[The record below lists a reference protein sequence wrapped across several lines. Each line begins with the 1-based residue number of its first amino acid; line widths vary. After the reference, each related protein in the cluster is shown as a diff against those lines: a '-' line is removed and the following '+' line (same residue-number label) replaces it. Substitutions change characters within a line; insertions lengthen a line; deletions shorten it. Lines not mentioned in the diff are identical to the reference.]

1 MSVARE
7 IRAGVR
13 VARRAPWVS
22 LGAVLCLALGIGATT
37 ALYGV
42 LQHIV
47 LRPLAYPAPS
57 ELVLIRTTNRTQ
69 NLIEMPIAYAVFR
82 DWRERAANLPLREI
96 EAYRLT
102 TLALSGSAANVREV
116 APERLDAA
124 WVSDGFFQ
132 TLGVVPILGRT
143 LGAADAAPGAPAA
156 AVISERLWRRQ
167 FNADPSLIGRT
178 LTLNARPVTIVG
190 IIPAAFRDPYGQ
202 PQDCWTPFPAD
213 DPSLK
218 NPDVRTLVVIA
229 RLKPGVTL
237 EAARAAMQTTPS
249 SPASSTGVIAD
260 AGDWRFDVLALV
272 DHAAKV
278 WREPAIAL
286 FAAVLL
292 VLLIACTNVGT
303 LLLARTSDRSHEFA
317 LRLSLGA
324 GPAQL
329 ARQLTLETLVIAI
342 PGALGGLFC
351 AWVLQQ
357 WLILLR
363 PGFLSRIDE
372 MRLDTS
378 ALVVAILC
386 TTATVALCTSL
397 PLWHALRGPRQD
409 LMRRGASGIPGGGT
423 FGRGA
428 LGRGTLGRSLTFLT
442 IAEIALGVTL
452 LLAATMVTRN
462 VIARLPQEAFDWR
475 DRLTVRISLPPDRY
489 PSREARLAFLQRAA
503 DQLRAL
509 PGVTSVATASITPFD
524 RYMLGASVSSGT
536 SRDTTLAAR
545 PATMYAVVSPEYFAT
560 LGITLP
566 AGRAFTPQ
574 DTFGAPGA
582 FIVNET
588 LARRLWPGRAALGQ
602 PLAITVIN
610 PSGTLRGDVTRDGH
624 VVGVMPDI
632 RHPGS
637 DEVSPLIYAPVAQH
651 TLPFARVIVAA
662 PRVGALTR
670 DIRLQM
676 GRLDPALVPDEVKSL
691 EEMVMQGQQLSRFY
705 MALTQLFAAIG
716 LTLVVVGVYAVTGY
730 MVHRRRRELAV
741 RAALGASP
749 RRLFSQIAGRGAM
762 VIAAGLIAGIGAAW
776 LARRLIAALLVGPT
790 ALDPGGIAI
799 AAAVVILSAGAATTL
814 GALRAVRLDPIRA
827 LREP

>member
-57 ELVLIRTTNRTQ
+57 ELVLIRTTNRAQ
-69 NLIEMPIAYAVFR
+69 SLIEMPVSYVAFH
-82 DWRERAANLPLREI
+82 DWRERAADLPLREI
-96 EAYRLT
+96 DAYRVT
-102 TLALSGSAANVREV
+102 TLALSGIAM
-116 APERLDAA
+116 PERLDAA

-132 TLGVVPILGRT
+132 TLGVVPIQGRT
-143 LGAADAAPGAPAA
+143 LGPADAQPGAPPA

-167 FNADPSLIGRT
+167 FNADPSLVGRT

-190 IIPAAFRDPYGQ
+190 VIPAAFRDPYGQ
-202 PQDCWTPFPAD
+202 QQDCWTPFPAA

-229 RLKPGVTL
+229 RLKPGGTL
-237 EAARAAMQTTPS
+237 EAARAAMQTPPS
-249 SPASSTGVIAD
+249 APAATEATASVDRWEI
-260 AGDWRFDVLALV
+260 DVLPLV
-272 DHAAKV
+272 EHAAKA

-286 FAAVLL
+286 FVAVLL

-303 LLLARTSDRSHEFA
+303 LLLARASDRSHELA

-324 GPAQL
+324 GPAQI
-329 ARQLTLETLVIAI
+329 ARQLTLETLVLAI
-342 PGALGGLFC
+342 PGALGGLLC
-351 AWVLQQ
+351 AWWLQR

-363 PGFLSRIDE
+363 PAFLSRIDD

-378 ALVVAILC
+378 ALVVTIVC
-386 TTATVALCTSL
+386 TTVTVALCTSL

-409 LMRRGASGIPGGGT
+409 LLRRGASGMPGHA
-423 FGRGA
+423 R
-428 LGRGTLGRSLTFLT
+428 RSLTLLT

-462 VIARLPQEAFDWR
+462 VLARLPQEPFDWR
-475 DRLTVRISLPPDRY
+475 DRLTVRVSLPPDRY
-489 PSREARLAFLQRAA
+489 QSREERLAFLQRAA
-503 DQLRAL
+503 DHLRAL
-509 PGVTSVATASITPFD
+509 PGVTAVATASITPFD
-524 RYMLGASVSSGT
+524 RYMLDASVSSGT

-566 AGRAFTPQ
+566 AGRAFTAQ

-588 LARRLWPGRAALGQ
+588 LARRLWPGRVAIGQ
-602 PLAITVIN
+602 PLAINVFN
-610 PSGTLRGDVTRDGH
+610 PSGSLRGDVKRDGH
-624 VVGVMPDI
+624 VVGVVPDI
-632 RHPGS
+632 RHPGA
-637 DEVSPLIYAPVAQH
+637 DDVGPLIYAPVAQH
-651 TLPFARVIVAA
+651 TLPFARLIVAA
-662 PRVGALTR
+662 PRVAALAR
-670 DIRLQM
+670 EVRLQV
-676 GRLDPALVPDEVKSL
+676 GRLDPALVPDEVRSL
-691 EEMVMQGQQLSRFY
+691 EEMVTQGQQLSRFY

-716 LTLVVVGVYAVTGY
+716 LTLVVVGVYAITGY
-730 MVHRRRRELAV
+730 VVHRRRREFAV

-749 RRLFSQIAGRGAM
+749 RQLFSQVVGRG
-762 VIAAGLIAGIGAAW
+762 VIVIVTGLIAGVGAAW
-776 LARRLIAALLVGPT
+776 LARRLIAALLVGPA

-799 AAAVVILSAGAATTL
+799 AAAVVILAAGAATTL

>member
-1 MSVARE
+1 MSVSGE
-7 IRAGVR
+7 IRAGIR
-13 VARRAPWVS
+13 VSRRAPWVS

-69 NLIEMPIAYAVFR
+69 SLIELPVSYVAFR
-82 DWRERAANLPLREI
+82 DWRQRAADLPLREI
-96 EAYRLT
+96 DAYRVT
-102 TLALSGSAANVREV
+102 TLALSGIAM
-116 APERLDAA
+116 PERLDAA

-143 LGAADAAPGAPAA
+143 LGPADAQPGAPPA

-167 FNADPSLIGRT
+167 FNADPSLVGRT
-178 LTLNARPVTIVG
+178 LTLNTRPVTIVG

-202 PQDCWTPFPAD
+202 QQDCWTPFPAD

-218 NPDVRTLVVIA
+218 NPDVRTIVVIA
-229 RLKPGVTL
+229 RLKPGVTV
-237 EAARAAMQTTPS
+237 EAARTAMQTPPS
-249 SPASSTGVIAD
+249 SPAATEVTASVARWEI
-260 AGDWRFDVLALV
+260 DVLPLV
-272 DHAAKV
+272 EHAAKG

-286 FAAVLL
+286 FVAVLL
-292 VLLIACTNVGT
+292 VLLIACTNVAT
-303 LLLARTSDRSHEFA
+303 LLLARASDRGHELA

-329 ARQLTLETLVIAI
+329 ARQLTIETLVLAI
-342 PGALGGLFC
+342 PGAIGGLLC
-351 AWVLQQ
+351 AWWLQQ

-363 PGFLSRIDE
+363 PPFLSRIDD
-372 MRLDTS
+372 MRLDTP
-378 ALVVAILC
+378 ALAVTIVC
-386 TTATVALCTSL
+386 TTVTVALCTSL
-397 PLWHALRGPRQD
+397 PLWHALRGPRQE
-409 LMRRGASGIPGGGT
+409 LLRSGASGMLGGG
-423 FGRGA
+423 R
-428 LGRGTLGRSLTFLT
+428 LRRSLTLLT

-462 VIARLPQEAFDWR
+462 VLARLPQEPFDWR
-475 DRLTVRISLPPDRY
+475 DRLTVRVSLPPDRY
-489 PSREARLAFLQRAA
+489 PSREERLAFLQRAV

-509 PGVTSVATASITPFD
+509 PGVTAVATASITPFD

-545 PATMYAVVSPEYFAT
+545 PETMYAVVSPEYFAT

-566 AGRAFTPQ
+566 AGRAFTAQ

-588 LARRLWPGRAALGQ
+588 LARRLWPGRAAIGQ
-602 PLAITVIN
+602 PLAIDVFN
-610 PSGTLRGDVTRDGH
+610 PSGSLRGDVKRDGH
-624 VVGVMPDI
+624 VVGVVPDI
-632 RHPGS
+632 RHPGA
-637 DEVSPLIYAPVAQH
+637 DDVGPLIYAPVAQH
-651 TLPFARVIVAA
+651 TLPFARLIVAA
-662 PRVGALTR
+662 PRVAALAR
-670 DIRLQM
+670 DIRQQV
-676 GRLDPALVPDEVKSL
+676 GRLDPAIVPDEVKSL
-691 EEMVMQGQQLSRFY
+691 EEMVTQGQQLSRFY

-716 LTLVVVGVYAVTGY
+716 LTLVVVGVYAITGY
-730 MVHRRRRELAV
+730 VVHRRRRELAV

-749 RRLFSQIAGRGAM
+749 GRLFSQVVGRGAI
-762 VIAAGLIAGIGAAW
+762 VIVTGLIAGAGAAW
-776 LARRLIAALLVGPT
+776 LARRLIAALLVGPA

-799 AAAVVILSAGAATTL
+799 AAAVVILAAGAATTL

>member
-69 NLIEMPIAYAVFR
+69 SLIEMPVSYVAFR
-82 DWRERAANLPLREI
+82 DWRERAADLPLREI
-96 EAYRLT
+96 EAYRVT
-102 TLALSGSAANVREV
+102 TLALSGIAM
-116 APERLDAA
+116 PERLDAG
-124 WVSDGFFQ
+124 WVSDGFFR
-132 TLGVVPILGRT
+132 TLGVVPIEGRT
-143 LGAADAAPGAPAA
+143 LGPADAQPGAPPA

-167 FNADPSLIGRT
+167 FNADPFLVGRT

-202 PQDCWTPFPAD
+202 QQDCWTPFPAG

-229 RLKPGVTL
+229 RLEPGATL
-237 EAARAAMQTTPS
+237 EAARAAMQTPPS
-249 SPASSTGVIAD
+249 SPDATAVTASVDRWDI
-260 AGDWRFDVLALV
+260 DVLPLV
-272 DHAAKV
+272 EHAAKA

-286 FAAVLL
+286 FVAVLL

-303 LLLARTSDRSHEFA
+303 LLLARASDRSHELA
-317 LRLSLGA
+317 LRLALGA

-329 ARQLTLETLVIAI
+329 ARQLTLETLVLAT
-342 PGALGGLFC
+342 PGAMGGLLC
-351 AWVLQQ
+351 AYGLQQ
-357 WLILLR
+357 WLIVLR
-363 PGFLSRIDE
+363 PAFLSRIDD
-372 MRLDTS
+372 MRLDTP
-378 ALVVAILC
+378 ALVVTIVC
-386 TTATVALCTSL
+386 TTVTAALCTSL
-397 PLWHALRGPRQD
+397 PLWHALRGPRQE
-409 LMRRGASGIPGGGT
+409 LLRGGASGMLSSGMLGG
-423 FGRGA
+423 A
-428 LGRGTLGRSLTFLT
+428 TLRRSLTLLT

-462 VIARLPQEAFDWR
+462 VLARLPQEPFDWR
-475 DRLTVRISLPPDRY
+475 DRLTVRVSLPPDRY
-489 PSREARLAFLQRAA
+489 QSREERLAFLQRAA

-509 PGVTSVATASITPFD
+509 PGVTAVATASITPFD

-566 AGRAFTPQ
+566 AGRAFTAQ

-588 LARRLWPGRAALGQ
+588 LARRLWPGRAAIGQ
-602 PLAITVIN
+602 PLAINVFN
-610 PSGTLRGDVTRDGH
+610 PSGSLRGDVKRDGH
-624 VVGVMPDI
+624 VVGVVPDI
-632 RHPGS
+632 RHPGV
-637 DEVSPLIYAPVAQH
+637 DDVGPLIYAPVAQH
-651 TLPFARVIVAA
+651 TLPFARLIVAA
-662 PRVGALTR
+662 PRVAALAR
-670 DIRLQM
+670 DVRLQV
-676 GRLDPALVPDEVKSL
+676 GRLDPTLVPDEVKSL
-691 EEMVMQGQQLSRFY
+691 EEMVAQGQQLSRFY

-716 LTLVVVGVYAVTGY
+716 LTLVVVGVYAITGY
-730 MVHRRRRELAV
+730 VVHRRRRELAV

-749 RRLFSQIAGRGAM
+749 RQLFSQVVGHG
-762 VIAAGLIAGIGAAW
+762 VIVIVTGLIAGAGAAW
-776 LARRLIAALLVGPT
+776 LARRLIAALLVGPV

-799 AAAVVILSAGAATTL
+799 AAAVVILAAGAATTL